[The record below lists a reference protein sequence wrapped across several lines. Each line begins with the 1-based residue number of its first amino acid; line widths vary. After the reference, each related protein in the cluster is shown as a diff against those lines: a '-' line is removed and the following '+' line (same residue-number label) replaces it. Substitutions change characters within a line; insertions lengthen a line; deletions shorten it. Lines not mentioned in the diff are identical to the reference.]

1 VNRAWPTRLGEF
13 GASLEVINV
22 TNNEN
27 VFGYDYF
34 RDKNAAGQVELVQAN
49 ETWFSIFPTSG
60 SPGA

>member
-13 GASLEVINV
+13 GASL
-22 TNNEN
+22 

-34 RDKNAAGQVELVQAN
+34 KDKNAAGQVELVQAN